1 MYLFGFP
8 LRFLGVPSYFYLHVK
23 GVEGKQ
29 QKISLETD
37 SSSLAQAVY
46 DAYLLEKVKRKLLF
60 AEGFYNIPSA
70 NSVSDS
76 SVHKR
81 ALIKPFI

>member
-8 LRFLGVPSYFYLHVK
+8 LRFLCPHISYLHVK

-29 QKISLETD
+29 QKISPETD
-37 SSSLAQAVY
+37 SLSLAQAVY

-60 AEGFYNIPSA
+60 AEGM
-70 NSVSDS
+70 
-76 SVHKR
+76 
-81 ALIKPFI
+81 L